1 MKNIKISCGCAL
13 YILIIIAIIFII
25 IVFYTYNKYNPK
37 IDIILSN
44 NKYVIIIWYYIKDN
58 NGNYIRTYK
67 KLLII

>member
-1 MKNIKISCGCAL
+1 MIR
-13 YILIIIAIIFII
+13 IIIAIIFII
-25 IVFYTYNKYNPK
+25 IVFYTYNKYSPK

-67 KLLII
+67 KLLTI

>member
-1 MKNIKISCGCAL
+1 MIRT
-13 YILIIIAIIFII
+13 IIAIIFLII
-25 IVFYTYNKYNPK
+25 LLYLYNKYHPQ

-58 NGNYIRTYK
+58 NGNYVRTYK